1 MNWPGHRIAIGL
13 AAGIIVAWLAGMTTA
28 MRHAALPSEAAGPML
43 AVFEPGTPPDKIF
56 ASIIASG
63 AKPVRETWLG
73 FVWVVAG
80 DEPGMAGK
88 LIEQGAIG
96 TYAELPFSPGV
107 NGCFAY
113 ADAKMAE
120 LFVIRP

>member
-1 MNWPGHRIAIGL
+1 MNWPFHRIAIGL
-13 AAGIIVAWLAGMTTA
+13 LTGIIAVWLAGMAIA
-28 MRHAALPSEAAGPML
+28 MRHAALPPEATGPML
-43 AVFEPGTPPDKIF
+43 AVFEPGTPQDRIF

-73 FVWVVAG
+73 FAWVVAG

-88 LIEQGAIG
+88 LAENGAIG
-96 TYAELPFSPGV
+96 TYAEMPFSPSIT
-107 NGCFAY
+107 GCFAY